1 MNNSFCCCCC
11 CLPSTS
17 LWGFYPSSMHP
28 ALTVYTCAHS
38 LTLLCIV
45 LFFLNLICHN
55 KIHVH
60 TQHNPS
66 ITDSHTRLT
75 VNLFLLPKLWVYIC
89 THMCLCTCMCVCVCV
104 CVCVCLCVCE
114 CVCIHVYVGACL
126 HAFVCVCACVW
137 VSMHV
142 CVHVCLFLSLFFR
155 YFTNIID
162 KTVSQDIN
170 N

>member
-1 MNNSFCCCCC
+1 MNNSFCCCCCC

-55 KIHVH
+55 KIHLH
-60 TQHNPS
+60 TLHNPS

-89 THMCLCTCMCVCVCV
+89 THMCLCTCMCVCVFVCVWVCMHSCVCGCLLACICV
-104 CVCVCLCVCE
+104 CVCMCVSE
-114 CVCIHVYVGACL
+114 
-126 HAFVCVCACVW
+126 HACVCACVFVF
-137 VSMHV
+137 VSI
-142 CVHVCLFLSLFFR
+142 FQIF
-155 YFTNIID
+155 Y
-162 KTVSQDIN
+162 
-170 N
+170 